1 MIIDGHQHVMLPS
14 SMQIRKMDAAGVDK
28 TVLFT
33 TIPHIERAENATL
46 DAIKTEMQVLYR
58 LLASSY
64 STEERQR
71 QMGNAILELKQAILY
86 APKRFYGF
94 GPVPLGLDDCETAEW
109 VSKFI
114 IGNAFRGIGEFTP
127 GSEAQISQLE
137 PVFRALTNYRPFG
150 EPLLCRQLIEY
161 VSPSVEVTEM
171 ALGGNIAQILQI

>member
-46 DAIKTEMQVLYR
+46 DAIKTEIQVLYR

-94 GPVPLGLDDCETAEW
+94 GPV
-109 VSKFI
+109 
-114 IGNAFRGIGEFTP
+114 R
-127 GSEAQISQLE
+127 
-137 PVFRALTNYRPFG
+137 
-150 EPLLCRQLIEY
+150 
-161 VSPSVEVTEM
+161 
-171 ALGGNIAQILQI
+171 